1 MSDAQNTL
9 ERRRRVHLS
18 PRLCTV
24 VSYLTDLSVELG
36 GAVFKNPVMPASGT
50 YDYFENNADCFPV
63 SELGAVMIK
72 SVHRLRR
79 PGNPGPR
86 IAEVCGGMLNCVGI
100 PSVGIEAF
108 LRDELPRYE
117 NIGTQV
123 ILSISGSEPVH
134 YAEIAELVGDDP
146 RIAALEMNLSCPNVG
161 SGLPFSSDP
170 QLLYDTVRQTRQRT
184 TLPLYAKLSP
194 NVTDIRVSCR
204 AAEDAGA
211 DALTLSN
218 TFRAMTID
226 IQKRRPYLGNLSGGM
241 SGPAVKPMNM
251 FLVWQA
257 YETVHIPIIACGGIA
272 SWRDA
277 VEYLMAGASAVQVG
291 SGLPFSS
298 DPQLLYDTVRQT
310 RQRTTLPL
318 YAKLSPNVTDIRVSC
333 RAAEDAG
340 ADALTLSNTFRA
352 MTIDIQKRRP
362 YLGNLSG
369 GMSGP
374 AVKPMNMFLV
384 WQAYETVH
392 IPIIACGGIA
402 SWRDAVEYLMAGASA
417 VQVGSCNF
425 NDPMTM
431 HNIIHDLDS
440 YLHRNGIASVRELCG
455 AAHKQ

>member
-24 VSYLTDLSVELG
+24 VNYLTDLSVELG

-218 TFRAMTID
+218 TFRAMTI
-226 IQKRRPYLGNLSGGM
+226 N
-241 SGPAVKPMNM
+241 
-251 FLVWQA
+251 
-257 YETVHIPIIACGGIA
+257 
-272 SWRDA
+272 
-277 VEYLMAGASAVQVG
+277 
-291 SGLPFSS
+291 
-298 DPQLLYDTVRQT
+298 
-310 RQRTTLPL
+310 
-318 YAKLSPNVTDIRVSC
+318 
-333 RAAEDAG
+333 
-340 ADALTLSNTFRA
+340 
-352 MTIDIQKRRP
+352 IQKRRP

>member
-1 MSDAQNTL
+1 MN
-9 ERRRRVHLS
+9 
-18 PRLCTV
+18 
-24 VSYLTDLSVELG
+24 YLTDLSVELG

-123 ILSISGSEPVH
+123 ILSTSGSEPVH

-184 TLPLYAKLSP
+184 P
-194 NVTDIRVSCR
+194 
-204 AAEDAGA
+204 
-211 DALTLSN
+211 
-218 TFRAMTID
+218 
-226 IQKRRPYLGNLSGGM
+226 
-241 SGPAVKPMNM
+241 
-251 FLVWQA
+251 
-257 YETVHIPIIACGGIA
+257 
-272 SWRDA
+272 
-277 VEYLMAGASAVQVG
+277 
-291 SGLPFSS
+291 
-298 DPQLLYDTVRQT
+298 
-310 RQRTTLPL
+310 LPL

>member
-9 ERRRRVHLS
+9 ERRRRVHFS

-277 VEYLMAGASAVQVG
+277 VEYLMA
-291 SGLPFSS
+291 
-298 DPQLLYDTVRQT
+298 R
-310 RQRTTLPL
+310 
-318 YAKLSPNVTDIRVSC
+318 
-333 RAAEDAG
+333 
-340 ADALTLSNTFRA
+340 
-352 MTIDIQKRRP
+352 
-362 YLGNLSG
+362 
-369 GMSGP
+369 
-374 AVKPMNMFLV
+374 
-384 WQAYETVH
+384 
-392 IPIIACGGIA
+392 
-402 SWRDAVEYLMAGASA
+402 ASA

>member
-24 VSYLTDLSVELG
+24 VNYLTDLSVELG

-134 YAEIAELVGDDP
+134 YAEIAELVGNDP

-291 SGLPFSS
+291 S
-298 DPQLLYDTVRQT
+298 
-310 RQRTTLPL
+310 
-318 YAKLSPNVTDIRVSC
+318 
-333 RAAEDAG
+333 
-340 ADALTLSNTFRA
+340 
-352 MTIDIQKRRP
+352 
-362 YLGNLSG
+362 
-369 GMSGP
+369 
-374 AVKPMNMFLV
+374 
-384 WQAYETVH
+384 
-392 IPIIACGGIA
+392 
-402 SWRDAVEYLMAGASA
+402 
-417 VQVGSCNF
+417 CNF
-425 NDPMTM
+425 NNPMAM

>member
-24 VSYLTDLSVELG
+24 VIYLTDLSVELG
-36 GAVFKNPVMPASGT
+36 GAVFKNLVMPASGT

-72 SVHRLRR
+72 SVHRLQR

-277 VEYLMAGASAVQVG
+277 VEYL
-291 SGLPFSS
+291 L
-298 DPQLLYDTVRQT
+298 
-310 RQRTTLPL
+310 
-318 YAKLSPNVTDIRVSC
+318 
-333 RAAEDAG
+333 
-340 ADALTLSNTFRA
+340 
-352 MTIDIQKRRP
+352 
-362 YLGNLSG
+362 
-369 GMSGP
+369 
-374 AVKPMNMFLV
+374 
-384 WQAYETVH
+384 
-392 IPIIACGGIA
+392 
-402 SWRDAVEYLMAGASA
+402 AGASA

-425 NDPMTM
+425 NDPMAM

>member
-1 MSDAQNTL
+1 MN
-9 ERRRRVHLS
+9 
-18 PRLCTV
+18 
-24 VSYLTDLSVELG
+24 YLTDLSVELG

-204 AAEDAGA
+204 AAEDAG
-211 DALTLSN
+211 T
-218 TFRAMTID
+218 
-226 IQKRRPYLGNLSGGM
+226 
-241 SGPAVKPMNM
+241 
-251 FLVWQA
+251 
-257 YETVHIPIIACGGIA
+257 
-272 SWRDA
+272 
-277 VEYLMAGASAVQVG
+277 
-291 SGLPFSS
+291 
-298 DPQLLYDTVRQT
+298 
-310 RQRTTLPL
+310 
-318 YAKLSPNVTDIRVSC
+318 
-333 RAAEDAG
+333 
-340 ADALTLSNTFRA
+340 DALTLSNTFRA

>member
-1 MSDAQNTL
+1 MN
-9 ERRRRVHLS
+9 
-18 PRLCTV
+18 
-24 VSYLTDLSVELG
+24 YLTDLSVELG

-72 SVHRLRR
+72 SVHRLQR

-291 SGLPFSS
+291 S
-298 DPQLLYDTVRQT
+298 
-310 RQRTTLPL
+310 
-318 YAKLSPNVTDIRVSC
+318 
-333 RAAEDAG
+333 
-340 ADALTLSNTFRA
+340 
-352 MTIDIQKRRP
+352 
-362 YLGNLSG
+362 
-369 GMSGP
+369 
-374 AVKPMNMFLV
+374 
-384 WQAYETVH
+384 
-392 IPIIACGGIA
+392 
-402 SWRDAVEYLMAGASA
+402 
-417 VQVGSCNF
+417 CNF
-425 NDPMTM
+425 NNPMTM

>member
-24 VSYLTDLSVELG
+24 VNYLTDLSVELG
-36 GAVFKNPVMPASGT
+36 GAVFKNPIMPASGT

-291 SGLPFSS
+291 S
-298 DPQLLYDTVRQT
+298 
-310 RQRTTLPL
+310 
-318 YAKLSPNVTDIRVSC
+318 
-333 RAAEDAG
+333 
-340 ADALTLSNTFRA
+340 
-352 MTIDIQKRRP
+352 
-362 YLGNLSG
+362 
-369 GMSGP
+369 
-374 AVKPMNMFLV
+374 
-384 WQAYETVH
+384 
-392 IPIIACGGIA
+392 
-402 SWRDAVEYLMAGASA
+402 
-417 VQVGSCNF
+417 CNF

>member
-9 ERRRRVHLS
+9 ERRRRVHFS

-24 VSYLTDLSVELG
+24 VNYLTDLSVELG

-72 SVHRLRR
+72 SVHRLQR

-291 SGLPFSS
+291 S
-298 DPQLLYDTVRQT
+298 
-310 RQRTTLPL
+310 
-318 YAKLSPNVTDIRVSC
+318 
-333 RAAEDAG
+333 
-340 ADALTLSNTFRA
+340 
-352 MTIDIQKRRP
+352 
-362 YLGNLSG
+362 
-369 GMSGP
+369 
-374 AVKPMNMFLV
+374 
-384 WQAYETVH
+384 
-392 IPIIACGGIA
+392 
-402 SWRDAVEYLMAGASA
+402 
-417 VQVGSCNF
+417 CNF

>member
-24 VSYLTDLSVELG
+24 VNYLTDLSVELG

-50 YDYFENNADCFPV
+50 YDCFENNADCFPV

-170 QLLYDTVRQTRQRT
+170 QLLYDTV
-184 TLPLYAKLSP
+184 
-194 NVTDIRVSCR
+194 C
-204 AAEDAGA
+204 
-211 DALTLSN
+211 
-218 TFRAMTID
+218 
-226 IQKRRPYLGNLSGGM
+226 
-241 SGPAVKPMNM
+241 
-251 FLVWQA
+251 
-257 YETVHIPIIACGGIA
+257 
-272 SWRDA
+272 
-277 VEYLMAGASAVQVG
+277 
-291 SGLPFSS
+291 
-298 DPQLLYDTVRQT
+298 QT

>member
-1 MSDAQNTL
+1 MN
-9 ERRRRVHLS
+9 
-18 PRLCTV
+18 
-24 VSYLTDLSVELG
+24 YLTDLSVELG

-291 SGLPFSS
+291 S
-298 DPQLLYDTVRQT
+298 
-310 RQRTTLPL
+310 
-318 YAKLSPNVTDIRVSC
+318 
-333 RAAEDAG
+333 
-340 ADALTLSNTFRA
+340 
-352 MTIDIQKRRP
+352 
-362 YLGNLSG
+362 
-369 GMSGP
+369 
-374 AVKPMNMFLV
+374 
-384 WQAYETVH
+384 
-392 IPIIACGGIA
+392 
-402 SWRDAVEYLMAGASA
+402 
-417 VQVGSCNF
+417 CNF

-440 YLHRNGIASVRELCG
+440 YLHRNGIASGRELCG

>member
-24 VSYLTDLSVELG
+24 VNYLTDLSVELG

-277 VEYLMAGASAVQVG
+277 VEYLMAGASA
-291 SGLPFSS
+291 L
-298 DPQLLYDTVRQT
+298 
-310 RQRTTLPL
+310 
-318 YAKLSPNVTDIRVSC
+318 
-333 RAAEDAG
+333 
-340 ADALTLSNTFRA
+340 
-352 MTIDIQKRRP
+352 
-362 YLGNLSG
+362 
-369 GMSGP
+369 
-374 AVKPMNMFLV
+374 
-384 WQAYETVH
+384 
-392 IPIIACGGIA
+392 
-402 SWRDAVEYLMAGASA
+402 
-417 VQVGSCNF
+417 QVGSCNF

>member
-1 MSDAQNTL
+1 M
-9 ERRRRVHLS
+9 
-18 PRLCTV
+18 
-24 VSYLTDLSVELG
+24 SYLTDLSVELG

-134 YAEIAELVGDDP
+134 YAEIVELVGDDP
-146 RIAALEMNLSCPNVG
+146 RIAALEMNLSCPN
-161 SGLPFSSDP
+161 
-170 QLLYDTVRQTRQRT
+170 
-184 TLPLYAKLSP
+184 
-194 NVTDIRVSCR
+194 
-204 AAEDAGA
+204 
-211 DALTLSN
+211 
-218 TFRAMTID
+218 
-226 IQKRRPYLGNLSGGM
+226 
-241 SGPAVKPMNM
+241 
-251 FLVWQA
+251 
-257 YETVHIPIIACGGIA
+257 
-272 SWRDA
+272 
-277 VEYLMAGASAVQVG
+277 VG

>member
-24 VSYLTDLSVELG
+24 VNYLTDLSVELG

-123 ILSISGSEPVH
+123 ILSISGSEQVH

-291 SGLPFSS
+291 S
-298 DPQLLYDTVRQT
+298 
-310 RQRTTLPL
+310 
-318 YAKLSPNVTDIRVSC
+318 
-333 RAAEDAG
+333 
-340 ADALTLSNTFRA
+340 
-352 MTIDIQKRRP
+352 
-362 YLGNLSG
+362 
-369 GMSGP
+369 
-374 AVKPMNMFLV
+374 
-384 WQAYETVH
+384 
-392 IPIIACGGIA
+392 
-402 SWRDAVEYLMAGASA
+402 
-417 VQVGSCNF
+417 CNF
-425 NDPMTM
+425 NNPMAM

>member
-1 MSDAQNTL
+1 MN
-9 ERRRRVHLS
+9 
-18 PRLCTV
+18 
-24 VSYLTDLSVELG
+24 YLTDLSVELG

-72 SVHRLRR
+72 SVHRLQR

-134 YAEIAELVGDDP
+134 YAEIAELVSDDP
-146 RIAALEMNLSCPNVG
+146 RIAALEMNLSCPN
-161 SGLPFSSDP
+161 
-170 QLLYDTVRQTRQRT
+170 
-184 TLPLYAKLSP
+184 
-194 NVTDIRVSCR
+194 
-204 AAEDAGA
+204 
-211 DALTLSN
+211 
-218 TFRAMTID
+218 
-226 IQKRRPYLGNLSGGM
+226 
-241 SGPAVKPMNM
+241 
-251 FLVWQA
+251 
-257 YETVHIPIIACGGIA
+257 
-272 SWRDA
+272 
-277 VEYLMAGASAVQVG
+277 VG

-440 YLHRNGIASVRELCG
+440 YLRRNGIASVRELCG

>member
-9 ERRRRVHLS
+9 ERRRRVHFS

-24 VSYLTDLSVELG
+24 VNYLTDLSVELG

-291 SGLPFSS
+291 S
-298 DPQLLYDTVRQT
+298 
-310 RQRTTLPL
+310 
-318 YAKLSPNVTDIRVSC
+318 
-333 RAAEDAG
+333 
-340 ADALTLSNTFRA
+340 
-352 MTIDIQKRRP
+352 
-362 YLGNLSG
+362 
-369 GMSGP
+369 
-374 AVKPMNMFLV
+374 
-384 WQAYETVH
+384 
-392 IPIIACGGIA
+392 
-402 SWRDAVEYLMAGASA
+402 
-417 VQVGSCNF
+417 CNF
-425 NDPMTM
+425 NNPMTM

>member
-24 VSYLTDLSVELG
+24 VNYLTDLSVELG

-161 SGLPFSSDP
+161 SGLS
-170 QLLYDTVRQTRQRT
+170 
-184 TLPLYAKLSP
+184 
-194 NVTDIRVSCR
+194 
-204 AAEDAGA
+204 
-211 DALTLSN
+211 
-218 TFRAMTID
+218 
-226 IQKRRPYLGNLSGGM
+226 
-241 SGPAVKPMNM
+241 
-251 FLVWQA
+251 
-257 YETVHIPIIACGGIA
+257 
-272 SWRDA
+272 
-277 VEYLMAGASAVQVG
+277 
-291 SGLPFSS
+291 FSS

>member
-24 VSYLTDLSVELG
+24 VNYLTDLSVELG

-291 SGLPFSS
+291 S
-298 DPQLLYDTVRQT
+298 
-310 RQRTTLPL
+310 
-318 YAKLSPNVTDIRVSC
+318 
-333 RAAEDAG
+333 
-340 ADALTLSNTFRA
+340 
-352 MTIDIQKRRP
+352 
-362 YLGNLSG
+362 
-369 GMSGP
+369 
-374 AVKPMNMFLV
+374 
-384 WQAYETVH
+384 
-392 IPIIACGGIA
+392 
-402 SWRDAVEYLMAGASA
+402 
-417 VQVGSCNF
+417 CNF
-425 NDPMTM
+425 NNPMTM
-431 HNIIHDLDS
+431 HNIIHDLDF

>member
-24 VSYLTDLSVELG
+24 VNYLTDLSVELG

-170 QLLYDTVRQTRQRT
+170 QLL
-184 TLPLYAKLSP
+184 
-194 NVTDIRVSCR
+194 
-204 AAEDAGA
+204 
-211 DALTLSN
+211 
-218 TFRAMTID
+218 F
-226 IQKRRPYLGNLSGGM
+226 
-241 SGPAVKPMNM
+241 
-251 FLVWQA
+251 
-257 YETVHIPIIACGGIA
+257 
-272 SWRDA
+272 
-277 VEYLMAGASAVQVG
+277 
-291 SGLPFSS
+291 
-298 DPQLLYDTVRQT
+298 DTVRQT

-425 NDPMTM
+425 NNPMTM

>member
-1 MSDAQNTL
+1 M
-9 ERRRRVHLS
+9 
-18 PRLCTV
+18 
-24 VSYLTDLSVELG
+24 SYLTDLSVELG

-277 VEYLMAGASAVQVG
+277 VEYL
-291 SGLPFSS
+291 L
-298 DPQLLYDTVRQT
+298 
-310 RQRTTLPL
+310 
-318 YAKLSPNVTDIRVSC
+318 
-333 RAAEDAG
+333 
-340 ADALTLSNTFRA
+340 
-352 MTIDIQKRRP
+352 
-362 YLGNLSG
+362 
-369 GMSGP
+369 
-374 AVKPMNMFLV
+374 
-384 WQAYETVH
+384 
-392 IPIIACGGIA
+392 
-402 SWRDAVEYLMAGASA
+402 AGASA

-425 NDPMTM
+425 NDPMAM

>member
-24 VSYLTDLSVELG
+24 VNYLTDLSVELG

-123 ILSISGSEPVH
+123 ILSISGSEQVH

-146 RIAALEMNLSCPNVG
+146 RIAALEMNLSCPN
-161 SGLPFSSDP
+161 
-170 QLLYDTVRQTRQRT
+170 
-184 TLPLYAKLSP
+184 
-194 NVTDIRVSCR
+194 
-204 AAEDAGA
+204 
-211 DALTLSN
+211 
-218 TFRAMTID
+218 
-226 IQKRRPYLGNLSGGM
+226 
-241 SGPAVKPMNM
+241 
-251 FLVWQA
+251 
-257 YETVHIPIIACGGIA
+257 
-272 SWRDA
+272 
-277 VEYLMAGASAVQVG
+277 VG

-440 YLHRNGIASVRELCG
+440 YLHRNGIASVRKLRG

>member
-24 VSYLTDLSVELG
+24 VNYLTDLSVELG

-251 FLVWQA
+251 FLVWQ
-257 YETVHIPIIACGGIA
+257 T
-272 SWRDA
+272 
-277 VEYLMAGASAVQVG
+277 
-291 SGLPFSS
+291 
-298 DPQLLYDTVRQT
+298 
-310 RQRTTLPL
+310 
-318 YAKLSPNVTDIRVSC
+318 
-333 RAAEDAG
+333 
-340 ADALTLSNTFRA
+340 
-352 MTIDIQKRRP
+352 
-362 YLGNLSG
+362 
-369 GMSGP
+369 
-374 AVKPMNMFLV
+374 
-384 WQAYETVH
+384 YETVH

>member
-1 MSDAQNTL
+1 MN
-9 ERRRRVHLS
+9 
-18 PRLCTV
+18 
-24 VSYLTDLSVELG
+24 YLTDLSVELG

-134 YAEIAELVGDDP
+134 YAEIAELVGDAP
-146 RIAALEMNLSCPNVG
+146 RIAALEMNLSCPN
-161 SGLPFSSDP
+161 
-170 QLLYDTVRQTRQRT
+170 
-184 TLPLYAKLSP
+184 
-194 NVTDIRVSCR
+194 
-204 AAEDAGA
+204 
-211 DALTLSN
+211 
-218 TFRAMTID
+218 
-226 IQKRRPYLGNLSGGM
+226 
-241 SGPAVKPMNM
+241 
-251 FLVWQA
+251 
-257 YETVHIPIIACGGIA
+257 
-272 SWRDA
+272 
-277 VEYLMAGASAVQVG
+277 VG

>member
-24 VSYLTDLSVELG
+24 VNYLTDLSVELG

-277 VEYLMAGASAVQVG
+277 VEYL
-291 SGLPFSS
+291 L
-298 DPQLLYDTVRQT
+298 
-310 RQRTTLPL
+310 
-318 YAKLSPNVTDIRVSC
+318 
-333 RAAEDAG
+333 
-340 ADALTLSNTFRA
+340 
-352 MTIDIQKRRP
+352 
-362 YLGNLSG
+362 
-369 GMSGP
+369 
-374 AVKPMNMFLV
+374 
-384 WQAYETVH
+384 
-392 IPIIACGGIA
+392 
-402 SWRDAVEYLMAGASA
+402 AGASA

-425 NDPMTM
+425 NDPMAM

>member
-24 VSYLTDLSVELG
+24 VNYLTDLSVELG

-170 QLLYDTVRQTRQRT
+170 QLLYDTV
-184 TLPLYAKLSP
+184 
-194 NVTDIRVSCR
+194 
-204 AAEDAGA
+204 
-211 DALTLSN
+211 
-218 TFRAMTID
+218 
-226 IQKRRPYLGNLSGGM
+226 
-241 SGPAVKPMNM
+241 
-251 FLVWQA
+251 
-257 YETVHIPIIACGGIA
+257 H
-272 SWRDA
+272 
-277 VEYLMAGASAVQVG
+277 
-291 SGLPFSS
+291 
-298 DPQLLYDTVRQT
+298 QT

>member
-24 VSYLTDLSVELG
+24 VNYLTDLSVELG

-194 NVTDIRVSCR
+194 NVT
-204 AAEDAGA
+204 
-211 DALTLSN
+211 N
-218 TFRAMTID
+218 
-226 IQKRRPYLGNLSGGM
+226 
-241 SGPAVKPMNM
+241 
-251 FLVWQA
+251 
-257 YETVHIPIIACGGIA
+257 
-272 SWRDA
+272 
-277 VEYLMAGASAVQVG
+277 
-291 SGLPFSS
+291 
-298 DPQLLYDTVRQT
+298 
-310 RQRTTLPL
+310 
-318 YAKLSPNVTDIRVSC
+318 IRVSC

-425 NDPMTM
+425 NNPMTM

>member
-24 VSYLTDLSVELG
+24 VNYLTDLSVELG

-291 SGLPFSS
+291 S
-298 DPQLLYDTVRQT
+298 
-310 RQRTTLPL
+310 
-318 YAKLSPNVTDIRVSC
+318 
-333 RAAEDAG
+333 
-340 ADALTLSNTFRA
+340 
-352 MTIDIQKRRP
+352 
-362 YLGNLSG
+362 
-369 GMSGP
+369 
-374 AVKPMNMFLV
+374 
-384 WQAYETVH
+384 
-392 IPIIACGGIA
+392 
-402 SWRDAVEYLMAGASA
+402 
-417 VQVGSCNF
+417 CNF
-425 NDPMTM
+425 NAPMTM

>member
-24 VSYLTDLSVELG
+24 VNYLTDLSVELG

-291 SGLPFSS
+291 S
-298 DPQLLYDTVRQT
+298 
-310 RQRTTLPL
+310 
-318 YAKLSPNVTDIRVSC
+318 
-333 RAAEDAG
+333 
-340 ADALTLSNTFRA
+340 
-352 MTIDIQKRRP
+352 
-362 YLGNLSG
+362 
-369 GMSGP
+369 
-374 AVKPMNMFLV
+374 
-384 WQAYETVH
+384 
-392 IPIIACGGIA
+392 
-402 SWRDAVEYLMAGASA
+402 
-417 VQVGSCNF
+417 CNF

-440 YLHRNGIASVRELCG
+440 YLHRNGIASVRELCA

>member
-24 VSYLTDLSVELG
+24 VNYLTDLSVELG

-123 ILSISGSEPVH
+123 VLSISGSEPVH

-194 NVTDIRVSCR
+194 NVTDIRVSC
-204 AAEDAGA
+204 
-211 DALTLSN
+211 
-218 TFRAMTID
+218 
-226 IQKRRPYLGNLSGGM
+226 
-241 SGPAVKPMNM
+241 
-251 FLVWQA
+251 W
-257 YETVHIPIIACGGIA
+257 
-272 SWRDA
+272 
-277 VEYLMAGASAVQVG
+277 
-291 SGLPFSS
+291 
-298 DPQLLYDTVRQT
+298 
-310 RQRTTLPL
+310 
-318 YAKLSPNVTDIRVSC
+318 
-333 RAAEDAG
+333 AAEDAG

-425 NDPMTM
+425 NDPMAM

>member
-1 MSDAQNTL
+1 M
-9 ERRRRVHLS
+9 
-18 PRLCTV
+18 
-24 VSYLTDLSVELG
+24 SYLTDLSVELG

-123 ILSISGSEPVH
+123 ILSISGSESVH

-170 QLLYDTVRQTRQRT
+170 QLLYDTV
-184 TLPLYAKLSP
+184 
-194 NVTDIRVSCR
+194 C
-204 AAEDAGA
+204 
-211 DALTLSN
+211 
-218 TFRAMTID
+218 
-226 IQKRRPYLGNLSGGM
+226 
-241 SGPAVKPMNM
+241 
-251 FLVWQA
+251 
-257 YETVHIPIIACGGIA
+257 
-272 SWRDA
+272 
-277 VEYLMAGASAVQVG
+277 
-291 SGLPFSS
+291 
-298 DPQLLYDTVRQT
+298 QT

>member
-24 VSYLTDLSVELG
+24 VNYLTDLSVELG

-117 NIGTQV
+117 NISTQV

-291 SGLPFSS
+291 S
-298 DPQLLYDTVRQT
+298 
-310 RQRTTLPL
+310 
-318 YAKLSPNVTDIRVSC
+318 
-333 RAAEDAG
+333 
-340 ADALTLSNTFRA
+340 
-352 MTIDIQKRRP
+352 
-362 YLGNLSG
+362 
-369 GMSGP
+369 
-374 AVKPMNMFLV
+374 
-384 WQAYETVH
+384 
-392 IPIIACGGIA
+392 
-402 SWRDAVEYLMAGASA
+402 
-417 VQVGSCNF
+417 CNF

>member
-24 VSYLTDLSVELG
+24 VNYLTDLSVELG

-123 ILSISGSEPVH
+123 ILSISGSEQVH

-170 QLLYDTVRQTRQRT
+170 QLLYDT
-184 TLPLYAKLSP
+184 
-194 NVTDIRVSCR
+194 
-204 AAEDAGA
+204 E
-211 DALTLSN
+211 
-218 TFRAMTID
+218 
-226 IQKRRPYLGNLSGGM
+226 
-241 SGPAVKPMNM
+241 
-251 FLVWQA
+251 
-257 YETVHIPIIACGGIA
+257 
-272 SWRDA
+272 
-277 VEYLMAGASAVQVG
+277 
-291 SGLPFSS
+291 
-298 DPQLLYDTVRQT
+298 RQT

-425 NDPMTM
+425 NNPMTM

>member
-24 VSYLTDLSVELG
+24 VNYLTDLSVELG

-134 YAEIAELVGDDP
+134 YAEIAELVGDDS

-184 TLPLYAKLSP
+184 P
-194 NVTDIRVSCR
+194 
-204 AAEDAGA
+204 
-211 DALTLSN
+211 
-218 TFRAMTID
+218 
-226 IQKRRPYLGNLSGGM
+226 
-241 SGPAVKPMNM
+241 
-251 FLVWQA
+251 
-257 YETVHIPIIACGGIA
+257 
-272 SWRDA
+272 
-277 VEYLMAGASAVQVG
+277 
-291 SGLPFSS
+291 
-298 DPQLLYDTVRQT
+298 
-310 RQRTTLPL
+310 LPL

>member
-24 VSYLTDLSVELG
+24 VNYLTDLSVELG

-170 QLLYDTVRQTRQRT
+170 QLLYDTV
-184 TLPLYAKLSP
+184 
-194 NVTDIRVSCR
+194 C
-204 AAEDAGA
+204 
-211 DALTLSN
+211 
-218 TFRAMTID
+218 
-226 IQKRRPYLGNLSGGM
+226 
-241 SGPAVKPMNM
+241 
-251 FLVWQA
+251 
-257 YETVHIPIIACGGIA
+257 
-272 SWRDA
+272 
-277 VEYLMAGASAVQVG
+277 
-291 SGLPFSS
+291 
-298 DPQLLYDTVRQT
+298 QT

-425 NDPMTM
+425 NDPMTI

>member
-1 MSDAQNTL
+1 MN
-9 ERRRRVHLS
+9 
-18 PRLCTV
+18 
-24 VSYLTDLSVELG
+24 YLTDLSVELG

-123 ILSISGSEPVH
+123 ILSISGSESVH

-291 SGLPFSS
+291 S
-298 DPQLLYDTVRQT
+298 
-310 RQRTTLPL
+310 
-318 YAKLSPNVTDIRVSC
+318 
-333 RAAEDAG
+333 
-340 ADALTLSNTFRA
+340 
-352 MTIDIQKRRP
+352 
-362 YLGNLSG
+362 
-369 GMSGP
+369 
-374 AVKPMNMFLV
+374 
-384 WQAYETVH
+384 
-392 IPIIACGGIA
+392 
-402 SWRDAVEYLMAGASA
+402 
-417 VQVGSCNF
+417 CNF
-425 NDPMTM
+425 NNPMTM

>member
-1 MSDAQNTL
+1 MN
-9 ERRRRVHLS
+9 
-18 PRLCTV
+18 
-24 VSYLTDLSVELG
+24 YLTDLSVELG

-257 YETVHIPIIACGGIA
+257 YETVHIP
-272 SWRDA
+272 
-277 VEYLMAGASAVQVG
+277 V
-291 SGLPFSS
+291 
-298 DPQLLYDTVRQT
+298 
-310 RQRTTLPL
+310 
-318 YAKLSPNVTDIRVSC
+318 
-333 RAAEDAG
+333 
-340 ADALTLSNTFRA
+340 
-352 MTIDIQKRRP
+352 
-362 YLGNLSG
+362 
-369 GMSGP
+369 
-374 AVKPMNMFLV
+374 
-384 WQAYETVH
+384 
-392 IPIIACGGIA
+392 IACGGIA

>member
-18 PRLCTV
+18 PRLCTDV
-24 VSYLTDLSVELG
+24 NYLTDLSVELG

-134 YAEIAELVGDDP
+134 YAEIAELVGNDP
-146 RIAALEMNLSCPNVG
+146 RIAALEMTLSCPN
-161 SGLPFSSDP
+161 
-170 QLLYDTVRQTRQRT
+170 
-184 TLPLYAKLSP
+184 
-194 NVTDIRVSCR
+194 
-204 AAEDAGA
+204 
-211 DALTLSN
+211 
-218 TFRAMTID
+218 
-226 IQKRRPYLGNLSGGM
+226 
-241 SGPAVKPMNM
+241 
-251 FLVWQA
+251 
-257 YETVHIPIIACGGIA
+257 
-272 SWRDA
+272 
-277 VEYLMAGASAVQVG
+277 VG